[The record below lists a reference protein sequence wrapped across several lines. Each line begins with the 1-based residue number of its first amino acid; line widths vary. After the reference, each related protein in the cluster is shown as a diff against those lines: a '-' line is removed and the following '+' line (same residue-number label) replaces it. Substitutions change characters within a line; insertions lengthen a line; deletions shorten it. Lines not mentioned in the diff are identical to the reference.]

1 MQMEQLQKDMIAAMK
16 AKDKPR
22 KEAISSLVSAVKKA
36 AIDAGCRD
44 DIKEDMVDQVI
55 LKELKTVKEQID
67 TCPAEREDLK
77 AEYQFRY
84 DVIQEYAPSLM
95 SEEEIRNFI
104 MEKFADIVAQK
115 NKGMIMKNV
124 MPELKGKADG
134 KLINQVVAIVGIL
147 AATAIMI
154 YLAALYGNRNRFDY
168 LKDLDKTVFT
178 LDGTDYQLRDMTYY
192 IARQEKEIEKQAM
205 VYDPDDTNAY
215 WGLHTNGK
223 FVRLE
228 AKRAVLDRVVHD
240 MMFYEAAKKEGME
253 LDEKEKQYARD
264 SASDL
269 CYDLSDEQKERAG
282 LTDEEIYEMTDKAA
296 LAEKYQKVLADKEG
310 ENFGAYDYNGK
321 AYEKMLEEHKL
332 KVKKKFWDKVPFGN
346 VTLNHKFEDQEDE
359 S

>member
-1 MQMEQLQKDMIAAMK
+1 MK
-16 AKDKPR
+16 K
-22 KEAISSLVSAVKKA
+22 
-36 AIDAGCRD
+36 
-44 DIKEDMVDQVI
+44 QVI
-55 LKELKTVKEQID
+55 
-67 TCPAEREDLK
+67 
-77 AEYQFRY
+77 
-84 DVIQEYAPSLM
+84 
-95 SEEEIRNFI
+95 
-104 MEKFADIVAQK
+104 
-115 NKGMIMKNV
+115 
-124 MPELKGKADG
+124 
-134 KLINQVVAIVGIL
+134 AIVGIL

-192 IARQEKEIEKQAM
+192 IARQEMEIEKQAM

-223 FVRLE
+223 FIRLE

-296 LAEKYQKVLADKEG
+296 LVEKYQKI
-310 ENFGAYDYNGK
+310 
-321 AYEKMLEEHKL
+321 
-332 KVKKKFWDKVPFGN
+332 
-346 VTLNHKFEDQEDE
+346 
-359 S
+359 

>member
-1 MQMEQLQKDMIAAMK
+1 MK
-16 AKDKPR
+16 K
-22 KEAISSLVSAVKKA
+22 
-36 AIDAGCRD
+36 
-44 DIKEDMVDQVI
+44 
-55 LKELKTVKEQID
+55 
-67 TCPAEREDLK
+67 
-77 AEYQFRY
+77 
-84 DVIQEYAPSLM
+84 
-95 SEEEIRNFI
+95 
-104 MEKFADIVAQK
+104 
-115 NKGMIMKNV
+115 
-124 MPELKGKADG
+124 
-134 KLINQVVAIVGIL
+134 QVVAIVGIL

-240 MMFYEAAKKEGME
+240 MMFYEAAKKE
-253 LDEKEKQYARD
+253 
-264 SASDL
+264 
-269 CYDLSDEQKERAG
+269 RAG

-296 LAEKYQKVLADKEG
+296 LAEKYQKILADKEG

>member
-1 MQMEQLQKDMIAAMK
+1 MK
-16 AKDKPR
+16 K
-22 KEAISSLVSAVKKA
+22 
-36 AIDAGCRD
+36 
-44 DIKEDMVDQVI
+44 QVI
-55 LKELKTVKEQID
+55 
-67 TCPAEREDLK
+67 
-77 AEYQFRY
+77 
-84 DVIQEYAPSLM
+84 
-95 SEEEIRNFI
+95 
-104 MEKFADIVAQK
+104 
-115 NKGMIMKNV
+115 
-124 MPELKGKADG
+124 
-134 KLINQVVAIVGIL
+134 AIVGIL

-192 IARQEKEIEKQAM
+192 IARQEREIEKQAM

-223 FVRLE
+223 FIRLE

-253 LDEKEKQYARD
+253 LDEKEQQYARD

-296 LAEKYQKVLADKEG
+296 LAEKYQKILADKEG

>member
-134 KLINQVVAIVGIL
+134 KLSI
-147 AATAIMI
+147 
-154 YLAALYGNRNRFDY
+154 
-168 LKDLDKTVFT
+168 
-178 LDGTDYQLRDMTYY
+178 
-192 IARQEKEIEKQAM
+192 
-205 VYDPDDTNAY
+205 
-215 WGLHTNGK
+215 
-223 FVRLE
+223 RL
-228 AKRAVLDRVVHD
+228 L
-240 MMFYEAAKKEGME
+240 
-253 LDEKEKQYARD
+253 QS
-264 SASDL
+264 SAS
-269 CYDLSDEQKERAG
+269 
-282 LTDEEIYEMTDKAA
+282 
-296 LAEKYQKVLADKEG
+296 
-310 ENFGAYDYNGK
+310 
-321 AYEKMLEEHKL
+321 HKRR
-332 KVKKKFWDKVPFGN
+332 VIIR
-346 VTLNHKFEDQEDE
+346 
-359 S
+359 